1 MTTENKKQPNMHT
14 EEDVDQIDEL
24 SKGTLRS
31 YINKAGGQMLGAAVK
46 AMDGHKFTDS
56 QKAKLQKRADTV
68 DKAVDKFKAKKEEVE
83 LEDMNLSTV
92 SEDVDALF
100 AGEELSEEFKT
111 HAKAI
116 FEAAVQSKV
125 NEQTTELEEQFA
137 AQLDE
142 QAEEFAQNLVTKVDE
157 YLEYVVAEWMEENK
171 LAVERGIKSEMVED
185 FMTGLK
191 NLFTEHYVDLP
202 EEKVDIVEELASK
215 VASLEETLDKS
226 IATQSELTRELN
238 EHKKAK
244 IAAEISEGLSEIQC
258 EKLKSLAEN
267 IDFVSEEDYKDK
279 LALTKQK
286 YFSTKQEEITES
298 KQNSMID
305 TDGETLEESFSPSMN
320 RYMQSIS
327 RIVKK

>member
-1 MTTENKKQPNMHT
+1 MTTENKEQ
-14 EEDVDQIDEL
+14 
-24 SKGTLRS
+24 
-31 YINKAGGQMLGAAVK
+31 
-46 AMDGHKFTDS
+46 
-56 QKAKLQKRADTV
+56 
-68 DKAVDKFKAKKEEVE
+68 
-83 LEDMNLSTV
+83 LEDKKLSTV

-116 FEAAVQSKV
+116 FEAAVQAKAD
-125 NEQTTELEEQFA
+125 EQKADLEEQFA

-142 QAEEFAQNLVTKVDE
+142 QTEAFAQNLVTKVDE

-202 EEKVDIVEELASK
+202 EEKVDVVEELASK

-226 IATQSELTRELN
+226 IATQSELTKELN

-267 IDFVSEEDYKDK
+267 IEFVSEEDYKDK

-286 YFSTKQEEITES
+286 YFSTKQEEVTES